1 MAKHKK
7 HGRQYWPLGLPKGT
21 VRSIITLATLTVY
34 FIAMF
39 LQMFAGISVPETM
52 SSMVITVI
60 AFYFGVRAV
69 EDGK

>member
-1 MAKHKK
+1 M
-7 HGRQYWPLGLPKGT
+7 
-21 VRSIITLATLTVY
+21 RSLITLATLAVY
-34 FIAMF
+34 FVAMF
-39 LQMFAGISVPETM
+39 LQMFQGIAVPETM